1 MTGYPTNQPTDGWSN
16 QATDRQWNDQP
27 TDLLIKEKPQ
37 SGSNV
42 LRFGIE
48 MMSLTVN
55 NTNDNNSNGNLST
68 SQLHLLH
75 IVDLRIKNFKTNST

>member
-42 LRFGIE
+42 LRFE
-48 MMSLTVN
+48 L
-55 NTNDNNSNGNLST
+55 
-68 SQLHLLH
+68 
-75 IVDLRIKNFKTNST
+75 K